1 MKRIAILAC
10 MALAG
15 CVSTQPG
22 AEKIV
27 MTINPAQVAGCKLLG
42 QVNVN
47 QVNWFGPGQMQSDAA
62 TDLRN
67 RALKMGG
74 THVLTAGASP
84 VMQAAVLQTGDVY
97 KCRKG

>member
-1 MKRIAILAC
+1 MKRFAVLVC
-10 MALAG
+10 VALAG

-27 MTINPAQVAGCKLLG
+27 MTVNPAQVSGCRLLG

-47 QVNWFGPGQMQSDAA
+47 QMNWFGPGQMQSDASN
-62 TDLRN
+62 DLRN

-84 VMQAAVLQTGDVY
+84 VMQAAVMQTGDVY
-97 KCRKG
+97 KC

>member
-1 MKRIAILAC
+1 MRRYSIILAGL
-10 MALAG
+10 LAG

-27 MTINPAQVAGCKLLG
+27 MTINPAQVSGCRLLG

-47 QVNWFGPGQMQSDAA
+47 HLNWIGPAQMQTDAS

-67 RALKMGG
+67 KAMAMGG

-84 VMQAAVLQTGDVY
+84 VMQAAVMQTGDVY
-97 KCRKG
+97 RC